1 MTNNK
6 SVTVILNDAPLPT
19 LQSVSDADFSD
30 DAIVVVVPAGTVRF
44 SIPEF
49 FTIVDDNINEPVQSF
64 AIVAEI
70 GEDVPENISCFKT
83 KISPHCYGRQGATEI
98 VIGDNE
104 RKYGVFHYC
113 LALKPV
119 LFSRLCGLKA
129 TTKRLIV
136 HHCKAEM

>member
-6 SVTVILNDAPLPT
+6 YVTIILNDVPLPT

-30 DAIVVVVPAGTVRF
+30 DAIVVVVPAGTVCF
-44 SIPEF
+44 SIPELF
-49 FTIVDDNINEPVQSF
+49 SVVDDNINEPVQSF

-70 GEDVPENISCFKT
+70 GEDVPENISCFQT
-83 KISPHCYGRQGATEI
+83 KIAPHCYGRHGATEI
-98 VIGDNE
+98 IIGDND
-104 RKYGVFHYC
+104 RKYGVIHYC
-113 LALKPV
+113 FALQPV
-119 LFSRLCGLKA
+119 LFSRLYGLKA